1 MESTDMTIEVLKS
14 IRDEVSS
21 VRVEVC
27 ATNDRLDAANRRLDA
42 SNARLDAMRDQLG
55 ARIAESDIRAAAA
68 ITALHGTVR
77 DLLDVLLA
85 QHDLRPRM
93 DRCERELGEIK
104 NRFGL

>member
-1 MESTDMTIEVLKS
+1 MEPADMTLEIFKS
-14 IRDEVSS
+14 VRDEVSS

-27 ATNDRLDAANRRLDA
+27 ATNDRLDATNRRLDG
-42 SNARLDAMRDQLG
+42 SNARLDAVREQLS
-55 ARIAESDIRAAAA
+55 ARIAESDIRTAAA

-93 DRCERELGEIK
+93 DRCERDLGEIK
-104 NRFGL
+104 NRLGL